1 MIVHARLAAGYRP
14 ILVEVDV
21 DFYPAILGNRWKV
34 IPEKGAGAIHLR
46 LAKLVE
52 EVGADVDA

>member
-1 MIVHARLAAGYRP
+1 
-14 ILVEVDV
+14 VEVDV